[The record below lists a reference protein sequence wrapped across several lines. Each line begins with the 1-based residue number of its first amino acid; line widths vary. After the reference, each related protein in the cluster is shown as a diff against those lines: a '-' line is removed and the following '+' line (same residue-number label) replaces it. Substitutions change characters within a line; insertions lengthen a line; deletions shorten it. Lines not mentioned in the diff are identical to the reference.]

1 MLKRFY
7 GSICGS
13 SKCMVRIS
21 VDKCLLETSLSI
33 SRVWPHVLSLK
44 STVHNT
50 EATRAR
56 PVTKY
61 GASGWKQ
68 KAIEFCASGIMT
80 SCAIAGALWRQFT
93 QHCMAT
99 RSRTR
104 LNTIAE
110 NVRRSD
116 RSPHPGAQTAPTH
129 PHQGRVTGHQLA
141 ALISRSAAARAS
153 LVISAPASMRAISSR
168 RRSSATSMTRV
179 ATRWPFS
186 SASFEMT

>member
-116 RSPHPGAQTAPTH
+116 RSPHPAACGGDPPPPGEGNRTSARRLDQPFGGRARFIGDFGAGQHA
-129 PHQGRVTGHQLA
+129 RDFLA
-141 ALISRSAAARAS
+141 AALLGHFDDAGGDALAFFQRI
-153 LVISAPASMRAISSR
+153 L
-168 RRSSATSMTRV
+168 
-179 ATRWPFS
+179 
-186 SASFEMT
+186 